1 MYQKKGGHDLADV
14 GLLYVGAV
22 LFINGLMLLERI
34 DGKSAAIFNLFV
46 GLLQVFTPIYM
57 IMTSG
62 GDPNIILSASGI
74 FLFGFTYLY
83 VGLTNLFNLQTTG
96 LGWYCLW
103 VAVLALGFSY
113 LNFAQFADIK
123 FGIIWL
129 FWAYL
134 WFLFYLL
141 LARGLN
147 IAHYVGKVTFVQA
160 WITATIPAFLSL
172 IGKWE
177 AIGNGI
183 AFIIAGL
190 AAVYFIAAYFQKGR
204 FHSIQKDIA

>member
-1 MYQKKGGHDLADV
+1 LSSV

-22 LFINGLMLLERI
+22 LFINGLMLLDRV

-46 GLLQVFTPIYM
+46 GFLQVFTPLYI
-57 IMTSG
+57 IMTADG
-62 GDPNIILSASGI
+62 NTQVILGAAGI

-83 VGLTNLFNLQTTG
+83 VGFTNWFGLETTG

-103 VAVLALGFSY
+103 VAILALGFSY
-113 LNFAQFADIK
+113 INFVQYADIK

-129 FWAYL
+129 LWAYL

-141 LARGLN
+141 LARNLD

-160 WITATIPAFLSL
+160 WITATIPAFLTLAGQWSSVNN
-172 IGKWE
+172 
-177 AIGNGI
+177 AIAWI
-183 AFIIAGL
+183 VAGL
-190 AAVYFIAAYFQKGR
+190 ATIYFVVTYFSKRSSQAV
-204 FHSIQKDIA
+204 QKDVVS